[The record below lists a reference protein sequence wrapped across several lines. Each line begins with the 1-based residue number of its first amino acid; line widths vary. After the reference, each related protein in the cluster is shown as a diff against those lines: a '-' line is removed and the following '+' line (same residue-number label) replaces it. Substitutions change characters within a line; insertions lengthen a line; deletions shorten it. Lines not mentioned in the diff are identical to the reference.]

1 MPLPKLWLIDRLMAP
16 VIRPLSRL
24 LVGLIAIP
32 LFRLFRT
39 RVLRLQELDEELE
52 KDFEQWFRASLLL
65 LLASK
70 NVELQIAEWSSV
82 NFNLDIDRWYV
93 TLGRLMLAISVIE
106 AMPDQELFAIIH
118 PGPPPFKYERKK
130 GLWRCCRE
138 QCWPYLR
145 GTFFRHLN
153 RSSPVLAIM
162 AVIFGRPAER
172 GELGLCPGMGLLLS
186 GDRPVPDHRS
196 DHLAGQG
203 GRRPRRFRPRS
214 RPPASRT
221 GRRDR
226 GVARRR
232 DAGTGRFRSVPPTA
246 PEATGSPLPPG
257 GPRQRRCQTIARP
270 VSIGVA
276 GPRRQESDPRGNFSL
291 TASIG
296 QHDVP
301 SRCSR
306 RAPGMEPLG
315 KRL

>member
-162 AVIFGRPAER
+162 AVIFGGLPSGGNWDYA
-172 GELGLCPGMGLLLS
+172 LGWVFYFLAIAQYLIIGLITSRDKAVDVLADF
-186 GDRPVPDHRS
+186 DRE
-196 DHLAGQG
+196 
-203 GRRPRRFRPRS
+203 
-214 RPPASRT
+214 
-221 GRRDR
+221 
-226 GVARRR
+226 VARRR
-232 DAGTGRFRSVPPTA
+232 RELVDEIEESLDVEMQDSTGNADASRPAGEPPEVPHPPAA
-246 PEATGSPLPPG
+246 PASD
-257 GPRQRRCQTIARP
+257 
-270 VSIGVA
+270 VA
-276 GPRRQESDPRGNFSL
+276 KP
-291 TASIG
+291 
-296 QHDVP
+296 
-301 SRCSR
+301 
-306 RAPGMEPLG
+306 
-315 KRL
+315 

>member
-162 AVIFGRPAER
+162 AVIFGGLPNGGNWDYA
-172 GELGLCPGMGLLLS
+172 LGWVFYFLAIAQYLIIGLITSRDKAVDVLADF
-186 GDRPVPDHRS
+186 DRE
-196 DHLAGQG
+196 
-203 GRRPRRFRPRS
+203 
-214 RPPASRT
+214 
-221 GRRDR
+221 
-226 GVARRR
+226 VARRR
-232 DAGTGRFRSVPPTA
+232 RELVDEIEESLDVEMQGPDGSAASPQPPLKPPEVPCPPAA
-246 PEATGSPLPPG
+246 PASD
-257 GPRQRRCQTIARP
+257 
-270 VSIGVA
+270 VA
-276 GPRRQESDPRGNFSL
+276 KP
-291 TASIG
+291 
-296 QHDVP
+296 
-301 SRCSR
+301 
-306 RAPGMEPLG
+306 
-315 KRL
+315 